1 MQYKTNEVKDTSQI
15 SCYRN
20 CPRLYRNQYLLGLTK
35 HDNDATTHDRRF
47 GSCVHGSLAH
57 YYRTKEIDLKCWDE
71 FIDLSTDDTKTH
83 ANGRELCKQY
93 FIHYKPLDSFEVL
106 AVECPVQFEL
116 GGFKY
121 LVKLDLVVRVNGNV
135 FVVEHKT
142 TKNIGGAYFSKFQIN
157 SQISAQTYACT
168 LKFGECA
175 GVIVNALSLKNIKKD
190 DWVIL
195 DPDHPEVNK
204 YSHHEIKYS
213 SYYKYKRMMA
223 YCWGITFDF
232 RREIIN
238 RTPQQVEDFKNNVIV
253 WMDKMTN
260 DMFHPKNEHFCSSFK
275 GCEFKKLCYSCDD
288 EQIKEQLYK
297 EVEDPY
303 AYMFD

>member
-1 MQYKTNEVKDTSQI
+1 MYKTNEVKDTSQI

-35 HDNDATTHDRRF
+35 HNNDATTHDRRF
-47 GSCVHGSLAH
+47 GSCVHESLAH
-57 YYRTKEIDLKCWDE
+57 YYRTKEIDLRVWDE

-106 AVECPVQFEL
+106 AVEAPIQFEL

-121 LVKLDLVVRVNGNV
+121 LVKLDLIVRVNGNV
-135 FVVEHKT
+135 FVIEHKT
-142 TKNIGGAYFSKFQIN
+142 TKNIGGGYFSKFQLN
-157 SQISAQTYACT
+157 TQISAQTHACIH
-168 LKFGECA
+168 KFGECS
-175 GVIVNALSLKNIKKD
+175 GVIVNALSANNVKKP
-190 DWVIL
+190 VLI
-195 DPDHPEVNK
+195 DPTMTE
-204 YSHHEIKYS
+204 EIKAYS
-213 SYYKYKRMMA
+213 KVEISYSKYYGKNMA
-223 YCWGITFDF
+223 YCSGINFDF

-238 RTPQQVEDFKNNVIV
+238 RTPQQVEDFKNNVVV
-253 WMDKMTN
+253 WMAKMAT
-260 DMFHPKNEHFCSSFK
+260 DQFYPKNENFCSSFK
-275 GCEFKKLCYSCDD
+275 GCEFKELCYSCDD

-303 AYMFD
+303 AYMFE